1 MEKIRISASLN
12 KSFSIGMLYH
22 THSEVTIPENG
33 GKDILILSSLA
44 TMQLVQ
50 VQYDTPGLF
59 SISDYLNE
67 DSKDCD
73 DYEDDSV

>member
-1 MEKIRISASLN
+1 MACCI
-12 KSFSIGMLYH
+12 
-22 THSEVTIPENG
+22 IPILRG
-33 GKDILILSSLA
+33 QFLKMVAKDILILSSLA

-50 VQYDTPGLF
+50 AQYNTPGLF